1 MTTAIAQLPCLISH
15 PLEGPKNLE
24 ITDPFPHQSL
34 CVFGLF
40 LTHWKARIRSMILQ
54 IKLTANWVLLLQI
67 KAEQANQERR
77 VRLQVGAHRQLRDV
91 AEHDEGLVR
100 AQGKGVHRHEH
111 EHFPDSC
118 WTLWKRGMY
127 YEQLKPSFCCLS
139 WFFVVLLFLD
149 KASTGRSQ
157 QSTAITAVYVLK
169 AKAIYYTAKSTFV
182 RAFWLISQ
190 RLGTT
195 ETRFKT
201 TTTFERSENGSL
213 RFSHTAPSGG
223 QRTVGDDRDQV
234 DHGHIRA
241 VGQERLAALF
251 AQGSQQNDRVRH
263 KKEYLALRARAWKTL
278 IMSTEVGHW
287 VGEVHGVLERS
298 AWSFLDPKV
307 LKRQRSR

>member
-139 WFFVVLLFLD
+139 WFFVMLLFLD

-157 QSTAITAVYVLK
+157 QSTAITAVYVFK

-190 RLGTT
+190 RLGRPRPGSKPRPHSSGRRTARCAFRTQRPLAANARLGTT
-195 ETRFKT
+195 ETTLT
-201 TTTFERSENGSL
+201 TATFGRSVKNGSL
-213 RFSHTAPSGG
+213 RFSHK
-223 QRTVGDDRDQV
+223 
-234 DHGHIRA
+234 
-241 VGQERLAALF
+241 AA
-251 AQGSQQNDRVRH
+251 S
-263 KKEYLALRARAWKTL
+263 KTTGWG
-278 IMSTEVGHW
+278 IKRSTWRCELG
-287 VGEVHGVLERS
+287 LERH
-298 AWSFLDPKV
+298 WSWAQK
-307 LKRQRSR
+307 